1 MKRLYK
7 DNCYV
12 SNNARIEAGLP
23 TFASMTSGTPPRAT
37 WCRTGS
43 PYTSWGK
50 SLATRVLRQASAAL
64 ISVGK
69 ACSSRPMRMLSP
81 QGSTSKSR
89 RLIVPPLRPDHLNQ
103 VRLGGRW
110 AGFGTDLTK
119 PLTHRRGQSGG
130 QDRVGRPWVLSRP
143 GRKIRTKALGFLKI
157 SKCLSHLVHISPW
170 AATLGL
176 FAGAARLLGPGA
188 PLILYGPYI
197 EAAVATADSNL
208 AFDASLRSRNP
219 AWGLREVE
227 AVVDAAARHG
237 FRFAERRAMPANNLM
252 LLFRKGG

>member
-188 PLILYGPYI
+188 PRSFTAPISKPLLRPPTVILLS
-197 EAAVATADSNL
+197 T
-208 AFDASLRSRNP
+208 P
-219 AWGLREVE
+219 AC
-227 AVVDAAARHG
+227 AAAIPPGGCAKWRRSSMRRRGTG
-237 FRFAERRAMPANNLM
+237 FVLPSGARCRRTI
-252 LLFRKGG
+252 